1 MFIPE
6 EYANTLKEL
15 VETSQGIGS
24 RNTVEI
30 VGRHKNGALFP
41 IELSAFARKL
51 PNGRVSTR
59 ILRDITERE
68 RAEQALRESEARF
81 RSLFEN
87 MTEGVVLHE
96 VVYDE
101 SGTATDYR
109 ILTAN
114 PAFEEHTG
122 FAVEQCRGQLA
133 SILYGTGSAP
143 FLDVYSR
150 TANSGEPYAFDTYF
164 QPMERYFHISVSSP
178 KQGHFV
184 TVFEDITKHKRAEET
199 LRTTMQRFHR
209 ILSNIFVSILVVD
222 EDDGIEFVN
231 QTFCDQF
238 DFAEAP
244 SDLIAMTD
252 KEMLQKVL
260 PTYAD
265 PEANLARIQQIL
277 SQGDRILD
285 EEVLMR
291 NGRVLLRDYIPILVD
306 GMQRGRMW
314 QHRDITERKRAEE
327 ALRESETKYRTLFE
341 NMTEEV
347 HFWEV
352 VRDEAGRIKT
362 WRLVDANPPT
372 LNSWGRTSLDEIK
385 EKTTDEIFG
394 PGASDHY
401 MPVVQKIMTEGV
413 AVLFRG
419 LFPQSR
425 QIFPIYQRSSR
436 GALHHHRR

>member
-1 MFIPE
+1 MSWTARQ
-6 EYANTLKEL
+6 YTL
-15 VETSQGIGS
+15 
-24 RNTVEI
+24 R
-30 VGRHKNGALFP
+30 
-41 IELSAFARKL
+41 
-51 PNGRVSTR
+51 
-59 ILRDITERE
+59 
-68 RAEQALRESEARF
+68 
-81 RSLFEN
+81 
-87 MTEGVVLHE
+87 
-96 VVYDE
+96 
-101 SGTATDYR
+101 YR
-109 ILTAN
+109 
-114 PAFEEHTG
+114 
-122 FAVEQCRGQLA
+122 
-133 SILYGTGSAP
+133 SAP

-178 KQGHFV
+178 EQGHFV

-199 LRTTMQRFHR
+199 LRTTVQRFHK
-209 ILSNIFVSILVVD
+209 ILSNIFVGILVVT
-222 EDDGIEFVN
+222 EDDRIEFVN
-231 QTFCDQF
+231 QNFCDQF

-277 SQGDRILD
+277 SQGDRIVD

-306 GMQRGRMW
+306 GIPRGRMW

-347 HFWEV
+347 HFWQV

-372 LNSWGRTSLDEIK
+372 LNTWGRTSLDEIK
-385 EKTTDEIFG
+385 GKTTDEIFG
-394 PGASDHY
+394 PGATDHY

-413 AVLFRG
+413 PYSFEDYFPNLDKYFRFTSVPLG
-419 LFPQSR
+419 EL
-425 QIFPIYQRSSR
+425 
-436 GALHHHRR
+436 LHHHRR